1 MPADATL
8 SADANPIPVKPVQS
22 SPERAYDVGYG
33 KPPEKTRFNKGP
45 SAQTTTGA
53 AEIAQRD
60 LGSIRRR
67 TLTPPRETL
76 LCPAAILSMGF
87 APDPAGG
94 AARRAE
100 ALVPT
105 VQTASSRRHRDMS
118 TRKSAGTPSLLC
130 P

>member
-22 SPERAYDVGYG
+22 SPERAYD

-60 LGSIRRR
+60 LGSIR
-67 TLTPPRETL
+67 
-76 LCPAAILSMGF
+76 
-87 APDPAGG
+87 GG
-94 AARRAE
+94 A
-100 ALVPT
+100 L
-105 VQTASSRRHRDMS
+105 SRRLAKRFYVS
-118 TRKSAGTPSLLC
+118 
-130 P
+130 